1 MSITLFI
8 PIVSLIL
15 LAAVAFIWLVSQK
28 CQKKIILLSGEF
40 LEKEKNLNN
49 QRVEAE
55 KQALIA
61 DERYTILKS
70 DAGSL
75 KAELAKT
82 REENMLLNGRLEKA
96 KAEYLNLHEKLQ
108 TQKSELEE
116 IQKKFTTEFEN
127 IAGKILKK
135 NSEEFTRS
143 NQKNIG
149 EVLIPLKEK
158 ILLFERKVEDT
169 YQKGL
174 KDQTDLRAELKKL
187 YELNNRMTTE
197 AGNLTR
203 ALKGDVKKQGNWG
216 EVVLERILERSGLN
230 EGEQGYQKQYS
241 DMSEEG
247 KRLQPDVVINL
258 PDNKH
263 IVIDSKVSLVA
274 YERAVNAVSE
284 EEREMHVKEHLV
296 SLKAHIKGL
305 SQKHYQAALK
315 LNCPDF
321 VLLFIPVES
330 SFSLAVQA
338 DNDLFSYAW
347 DQKVVLVSPSTL
359 LATLRTV
366 SSIWQHENQ
375 TKNAIEIAR
384 QSGALYDKFVGFV
397 GDMEKIGNNLR
408 ITQNTYSDA
417 MKKLS
422 EGRGNLVNATE
433 RLRKMGAKATREL
446 PKKLLEKEIQPDE
459 LQEEEVQQD
468 LPLS

>member
-1 MSITLFI
+1 MNTILFFLLI
-8 PIVSLIL
+8 SLIL
-15 LAAVAFIWLVSQK
+15 LGALTAVYLIHLK
-28 CQKKIILLSGEF
+28 HQKKIVHFSSDC
-40 LEKEKNLNN
+40 LEKERQLEN
-49 QRVEAE
+49 QRTVAE
-55 KQALIA
+55 KQALVA
-61 DERYTILKS
+61 DERCSLLKS
-70 DAGSL
+70 EAENQ
-75 KAELAKT
+75 KAELMKL
-82 REENMLLNGRLEKA
+82 REENLFLNGRLEKA
-96 KAEYLNLHEKLQ
+96 KAEYLNLQEKLQ
-108 TQKSELEE
+108 SQKGELEE

-135 NSEEFTRS
+135 NSEEFTLT

-158 ILLFERKVEDT
+158 ILLFEKKVEDT

-187 YELNNRMTTE
+187 YDLNNRMSTE
-197 AGNLTR
+197 AENLTR

-241 DMSEEG
+241 FVADNG
-247 KRLQPDVVINL
+247 KRLLPDIVINL
-258 PDNKH
+258 PDSKH
-263 IVIDSKVSLVA
+263 IIIDSKVSLVA

-284 EEREMHVKEHLV
+284 EERAMHVKEHLL
-296 SLKAHIKGL
+296 SLKTHIKGL
-305 SQKHYQAALK
+305 SEKHYQSALN

-321 VLLFIPVES
+321 VLLFIPIES

-338 DNDLFSYAW
+338 DQDLFSFAW

-359 LATLRTV
+359 LATLRTI
-366 SSIWQHENQ
+366 SSIWQQENQ
-375 TKNAIEIAR
+375 TRNALEIAR

-422 EGRGNLVNATE
+422 EGRGNLVSSTE
-433 RLRKMGAKATREL
+433 RLRKLGAKATKEL
-446 PKKLLEKEIQPDE
+446 PKNLVEKDTLSDDFPEETIQQEI
-459 LQEEEVQQD
+459 
-468 LPLS
+468 PLS